1 MQSNNE
7 YKYSKMKELTDFL
20 ESLSDRERDK
30 VKVEIADACNLS
42 IYTIE
47 AYRRCE
53 RSPKGRT
60 KSIICDFIKNYKKKS
75 HRA

>member
-1 MQSNNE
+1 
-7 YKYSKMKELTDFL
+7 MKELTEFL

-47 AYRRCE
+47 AYRRGE
-53 RSPKGRT
+53 RSPKPRT
-60 KSIICDFIKNYKKKS
+60 ASIIRDFIKTSKQERRRK
-75 HRA
+75 